1 MPRQEVR
8 CLSCI
13 GQSAAPQR
21 LASGQSAAP
30 QRLIIT
36 QTQAS
41 LVSGDFQIIPN
52 SGGMVKNLKTGSF
65 THEHHF
71 LAIEQLHFEQAR
83 KNALKSA
90 DDAKAAELAK

>member
-1 MPRQEVR
+1 MPFHSMHRAI
-8 CLSCI
+8 S
-13 GQSAAPQR
+13 GAAATDQPP
-21 LASGQSAAP
+21 GQSAAP

-36 QTQAS
+36 ETQAS

-71 LAIEQLHFEQAR
+71 LAIEQLHFEQAL
-83 KNALKSA
+83 KSLKSA